1 MEKHPNGLYALFAT
15 EMWERFS
22 YYGMR
27 AIFILFM
34 TKVLLFDKAFASQ
47 VYGSYTGLVYLTP
60 LLGGVVADNL
70 WGNRKSIVIGG
81 IMMAIGQFLM
91 FLSGTVAAGGSIETG
106 TWLCFAGLGFLIFGN
121 GFFKPNI
128 STMVGQLYKE
138 GDSRVDSAFTI
149 FYMGINLGAFFSP
162 LICSSLAKGVG
173 YQYGFLAA
181 CIGMLIGLAF
191 FIWWKDKYIVTPEGV
206 AIGDKPNTA
215 RDTTLSKAE
224 SIGEE
229 ADVLDASFIG
239 QEVAVGSLGARE
251 YGIGG
256 AIALLLGLGL
266 HFGMEVDWIGTFIFS
281 LCIAIPVVIL
291 IDPSLTKVEFQRIL
305 VIIIIAFFV
314 IAFWGAFE
322 QAGASLTFFADEQTD
337 RLVGLH
343 IPMWLVHLVSVLF
356 IGSFFWLK
364 GLIDN
369 FFKTF
374 PEMRYVLYFLMALA
388 ALTILYLNLGF
399 VSRGQQVIDF
409 EEVPAEWFQSIN
421 PLGIVIFAPIFAW
434 VWSELNARGKEPA
447 SPVKQAIGLLF
458 LFVGYVVIW
467 VGVGSL
473 APGAKA
479 SMFLLFSM
487 YMLHTFGELC
497 LSPIG
502 LSMVSKL
509 APARFAS
516 LMMGV
521 WFLSTAT
528 ANKVAGSLSA
538 LYPSGAGEFKK
549 AAENG
554 ISNLP
559 EILNGTATA
568 TAEQITK
575 LKDLGIADHFPSLLG
590 YQITN
595 LTDFFMIFMLMSGIT
610 GILLLLASK
619 KLLEMMHGI
628 R

>member
-70 WGNRKSIVIGG
+70 WGNRKSIIIGG
-81 IMMAIGQFLM
+81 IMMAVGQFLM
-91 FLSGTVAAGGSIETG
+91 FLSGTIAAGGGIEMG
-106 TWLCFAGLGFLIFGN
+106 TWLCFAGLAFLIFGN

-162 LICSSLAKGVG
+162 LICSSLASGVG

-181 CIGMLIGLAF
+181 CIGMLIGLGF
-191 FIWWKDKYIVTPEGV
+191 FVWWKDKYIVTPEGV

-215 RDTTLSKAE
+215 RDTTTSKAE

-229 ADVLDASFIG
+229 ADVLDASFVG
-239 QEVAVGSLGARE
+239 NDVPVGSLGARE

-256 AIALLLGLGL
+256 AIALALGALLYFVMG
-266 HFGMEVDWIGTFIFS
+266 VDVIGTFIFS
-281 LCIAIPVVIL
+281 LCIAIPIVIL
-291 IDPSLTKVEFQRIL
+291 IDPSLTKIEFQRVL

-322 QAGASLTFFADEQTD
+322 QAGASLTFFADEQTE
-337 RLVGLH
+337 REVGMH
-343 IPMWLVHLVSVLF
+343 IPMWSIHLLSVLAL
-356 IGSFFWLK
+356 GLLFWLR
-364 GLIDN
+364 GVIDN

-374 PEMRYVLYFLMALA
+374 PEMRYVLYVVMGLVGGVIAYYNFHFI
-388 ALTILYLNLGF
+388 TE
-399 VSRGQQVIDF
+399 GQQEIF
-409 EEVPAEWFQSIN
+409 FKEVPAEWFQSIN
-421 PLGIVIFAPIFAW
+421 PLGIVVFAPIFAW
-434 VWSELNARGKEPA
+434 IWSALNARGMEPA

-458 LFVGYVVIW
+458 LFLGYVVIW
-467 VGVGSL
+467 YGVGSL

-554 ISNLP
+554 ITNLP
-559 EILNGTATA
+559 EILSGSVQA
-568 TAEQITK
+568 TAEQVAK
-575 LKDLGIADHFPSLLG
+575 LKELGIADHFPSLLG